1 MMTQSGYSFIVIE
14 RDTFVA
20 RDICAGLLAA
30 CPGCDVI
37 HLRFP
42 SELVSQVSPS
52 ADEVPVIVTK
62 MNVQEVEDSGLADWA
77 IANGAEIVI
86 RAGDDPVTE
95 VIRKG
100 WRSLTSPF
108 TREDLSHLVNSLTGL
123 RRAG

>member
-1 MMTQSGYSFIVIE
+1 
-14 RDTFVA
+14 
-20 RDICAGLLAA
+20 
-30 CPGCDVI
+30 
-37 HLRFP
+37 
-42 SELVSQVSPS
+42 
-52 ADEVPVIVTK
+52 